1 MTSGQAAGAGAGNGA
16 GVGAGGPA
24 GQAAR
29 DRVEARRFWLGV
41 LARAPRAELEAAFA
55 SLATCP
61 EHRFL
66 RPPEIGLVMVQGRAG
81 GTGNAFNLGEMTVS
95 RCALQLADG
104 TIGLGYVQGRDRRRA
119 EIAAILDAL
128 LQSPGTQA
136 DLERT
141 VIAPLAAAQA
151 ARREA
156 RSRKAASTKV
166 EFFTLVRGDNPR

>member
-1 MTSGQAAGAGAGNGA
+1 MTSGQTAGTKAGNEA
-16 GVGAGGPA
+16 K
-24 GQAAR
+24 
-29 DRVEARRFWLGV
+29 DRVEARRFWLSV
-41 LARAPRAELEAAFA
+41 LARAPREELEAVFE
-55 SLATCP
+55 SLAPCP

-81 GTGNAFNLGEMTVS
+81 GGGNAFNLGEMTVS

-128 LQSPGTQA
+128 LQSPGKHSDLQQA
-136 DLERT
+136 

-151 ARREA
+151 ARRDA

-166 EFFTLVRGDNPR
+166 EFFTMVRGDNPK